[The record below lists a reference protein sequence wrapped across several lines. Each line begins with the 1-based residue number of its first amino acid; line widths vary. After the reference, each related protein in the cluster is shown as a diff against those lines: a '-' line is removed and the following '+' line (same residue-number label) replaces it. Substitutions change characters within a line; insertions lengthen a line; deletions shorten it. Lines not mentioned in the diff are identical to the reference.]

1 MSKDNVDLTDSAKKM
16 LDDIKSKYYCVSCD
30 YHISNNHLLKLHLLD
45 GEIHKVITD
54 WVNKVQHKMD
64 ISQKVPN

>member
-1 MSKDNVDLTDSAKKM
+1 MIKDNVDLTDSAKKM

-45 GEIHKVITD
+45 GEIHKVTTD
-54 WVNKVQHKMD
+54 
-64 ISQKVPN
+64 